1 MPTRSTVR
9 PNWLFALF
17 LLAALIFVGVGRA
30 PGWRGLAPMTTVG
43 FEWVLLLAG
52 VALLLG
58 VVNVIWLHIRRIALG
73 QRDWPLSLVLIAVLT
88 AVAVAG
94 LLNPTGVRSPLIE
107 WVFDVLIAPGQ
118 AALFAMLVFF
128 MAAAAY
134 QHLRI
139 GRRGGGWMLLGFLL
153 IALAQTPIA
162 LPQTGDFSQSDV
174 TALYTALLNAASW
187 FLDTP
192 VMAALRGV
200 LLGSILAMVVVGLR
214 LLFGRSE

>member
-1 MPTRSTVR
+1 MPTRPTVR
-9 PNWLFALF
+9 PNWLFTLL
-17 LLAALIFVGVGRA
+17 LLAALIFVGVGRLS
-30 PGWRGLAPMTTVG
+30 GWPALASIVASG

-58 VVNVIWLHIRRIALG
+58 IVNVIWLHIRRIALG

-88 AVAVAG
+88 AVAGAG
-94 LLNPTGVRSPLIE
+94 LLNPTGVNSPLIE
-107 WVFDVLIAPGQ
+107 WVFDAVIAPGQ

-134 QHLRI
+134 QYLRV
-139 GRRGGGWMLLGFLL
+139 GRRGGVWMLVGFLIIL
-153 IALAQTPIA
+153 LAQTPVDLMQPASAPNPATLSAAI
-162 LPQTGDFSQSDV
+162 
-174 TALYTALLNAASW
+174 LNAAGW

-200 LLGSILAMVVVGLR
+200 LLGGVLALLVVGLR
-214 LLFGRSE
+214 LLMGRSS